1 MAARKAFMISFARC
15 ALLVTFSLPAVA
27 LFASAQDEGA
37 PFRGETTVNVVE
49 VPVRVVDQKTGEP
62 VVGLGA
68 ADFEILEDGAVQP
81 ISNFAELWRSED
93 DAVEVGGFDPEVSAA
108 GADDIRTRTVE
119 LVYLLDLYLMNKE
132 GKGRAIDGLRSA
144 YERGVPEGQ
153 NISLVVFDGALETF
167 ADRTDDRHE
176 ILGALEEIEDVKAR
190 GNQQTIAFSQELVDE
205 DVSGERD
212 HAWYERRQR
221 NREFVREL
229 EEKVLRVGDAAV
241 ATMARYAAA
250 DGRRALV
257 VFTPGQPR
265 TDWAPDYSTV
275 DFVNA
280 EAKYPTHDLWHEL
293 ALEAADLGFT
303 LFVVDSSGVRVS
315 FGSDVEVGIT
325 DTLSD
330 SFDRG
335 SVFRGNDDPSVE
347 SATGDGAF
355 AFDPGGETQNL
366 GSWLEQTRR
375 SMMILASTATG
386 GEALFAGDVNTAL
399 GDINRALGHHY
410 LLAYAADHAGDGKA
424 HSIKVRVPGHPNSRV
439 VYRTGY
445 VDQSA
450 AVRSGQRLR
459 SAMLFGAD
467 ANPLGIRVEIGDA
480 ESRFRLGAAGS
491 KRIQVPLQVKIP
503 YGRLEMIER
512 GDLYWSKVWITL
524 FAEDAQ
530 GNQSGLSSHE
540 QPITVE
546 ADRYQQAVAKGYF
559 SYRTTVEIEGG
570 GQQVFIGVQEELSGR
585 TSIMPIDFGN

>member
-1 MAARKAFMISFARC
+1 MNLYVRC
-15 ALLVTFSLPAVA
+15 NLLLTFSVLAIA
-27 LFASAQDEGA
+27 LFVSASDGRT

-49 VPVRVVDQKTGEP
+49 VPVRVVDHKTGEP
-62 VVGLGA
+62 VVGLTA
-68 ADFEILEDGAVQP
+68 VDFEILEDGAVQP

-93 DAVEVGGFDPEVSAA
+93 DAVTVGGFDPELVTS
-108 GADDIRTRTVE
+108 GSKDIRTRTVE
-119 LVYLLDLYLMNKE
+119 LVYLFDLFLMNKE
-132 GKGRAIDGLRSA
+132 GKNRAIKGLRSA
-144 YERGVPEGQ
+144 FAGGVPEGQ
-153 NISLVVFDGALETF
+153 YVSLVAFDGTLETF
-167 ADRTDDRHE
+167 ADRTDER
-176 ILGALEEIEDVKAR
+176 EEIFEALDEIGYVKTR
-190 GNQQTIAFSQELVDE
+190 GNQQTIAFSEELIDTQ
-205 DVSGERD
+205 VSGERD
-212 HAWYERRQR
+212 QAWYERRQR

-241 ATMARYAAA
+241 ATMSRYAAA

-265 TDWAPDYSTV
+265 TDWAPEYSTV

-280 EAKYPTHDLWHEL
+280 EARYPTHDLWRDL

-325 DTLSD
+325 DTLRE
-330 SFDRG
+330 SFDEG
-335 SVFRGNDDPSVE
+335 SVFRPTGAVGAAA
-347 SATGDGAF
+347 ATGDGAF

-366 GSWLEQTRR
+366 GSWLEQTRK

-386 GEALFAGDVNTAL
+386 GDALFESNVGAAVDEVNRT
-399 GDINRALGHHY
+399 LGHHY
-410 LLAYAADHAGDGKA
+410 LVAYVADHAGDGKA
-424 HSIKVRVPGHPNSRV
+424 YSIKVRVPGHPEYRV
-439 VYRTGY
+439 DYRTGY

-450 AVRSGQRLR
+450 AVRSGQRMR

-467 ANPLGIRVEIGDA
+467 ANPLGIRVDIGDS

-491 KRIQVPLQVKIP
+491 KRIKVSLHVKIP

-530 GNQSGLSSHE
+530 GNQSALSSHE
-540 QPITVE
+540 QPIAVE
-546 ADRYQQAVAKGYF
+546 ADRYRQAVVKGYF
-559 SYRTTVEIEGG
+559 SYHTTVEIEGG
-570 GQQVFIGVQEELSGR
+570 GQRVFIGVQEEFSGR
-585 TSIMPIDFGN
+585 TSIMPVEFDY